1 MSNPY
6 ELQNTSVRHSK
17 EEAYTECAQEV
28 ARMRKTVKEGR
39 ETYEEVFWD
48 FYVAADL
55 LWLLTRGNLRS
66 KCTDDEYN
74 ALSAMA
80 DTFLDGKTPTN
91 ANKRVISLSKSV
103 ADGLKFTDCL
113 LNTIDKKGVIIS

>member
-17 EEAYTECAQEV
+17 EEAYTWCTKEV
-28 ARMRKTVKEGR
+28 ARMRRVVKEGR
-39 ETYEEVFWD
+39 ETYEEVFWI
-48 FYVAADL
+48 FYEATDV

-66 KCTDDEYN
+66 KCTEDEYN

-103 ADGLKFTDCL
+103 ADGRKFTDCL
-113 LNTIDKKGVIIS
+113 LNMIEKKGVIIS